1 MRSLMIWRLARFFY
15 CRRDAHD
22 SGAAA
27 VELAIAAPVLILLVL
42 GIADYGDLMN
52 SAAALIAG
60 TRAGAEVVKANQ
72 NVTGAQLTALNIFPS
87 GATPTVSAPFCTCV
101 DNTSVTC
108 PGPGAANPC
117 GAKTDTRVLKY
128 LTVSSTQNFTPLF
141 SVTNFLNFG
150 SFSFPTSLNASTAVR
165 LQ

>member
-1 MRSLMIWRLARFFY
+1 MNLQMLEQLLGSLRGRQGARK
-15 CRRDAHD
+15 

-27 VELAIAAPVLILLVL
+27 VELAITAPLLVFLVL
-42 GIADYGDLMN
+42 GVADYGDLMN
-52 SAAALIAG
+52 SAAAILAG

-72 NVTGAQLTALNIFPS
+72 NVTAAQLTALNIFPS
-87 GATPTVSAPFCTCV
+87 GATPSISAPFCTCV

-117 GAKTDTRVLKY
+117 AATADTRVLKY
-128 LTVSSTQNFTPLF
+128 LTVSATQNFTPLF
-141 SVTNFLNFG
+141 SVTNF
-150 SFSFPTSLNASTAVR
+150 FSLGGFTFPSSLSATVDVR